1 MTGSENIS
9 KATKNRFPDDG
20 GQALCGNY
28 AVNTLLQFFRQRAE
42 QSSIEFSVEAPVRL
56 EDGAYVSSKRSG
68 NKTAG
73 IGLESVGNI
82 AEQYD
87 GMMET
92 EYSGGCFR
100 VSVILN
106 TED

>member
-28 AVNTLLQFFRQRAE
+28 AV
-42 QSSIEFSVEAPVRL
+42 EFSVEAPVRL

>member
-1 MTGSENIS
+1 MRRN
-9 KATKNRFPDDG
+9 A
-20 GQALCGNY
+20 GQAWIR
-28 AVNTLLQFFRQRAE
+28 VKIRKISDDVFFQVENTCDE
-42 QSSIEFSVEAPVRL
+42 TTVRL
-56 EDGAYVSSKRSG
+56 EDGAYVSSKRNG
-68 NKTAG
+68 DKTAG

-82 AEQYD
+82 AGQYD

-92 EYSGGCFR
+92 EYSGGRFR